1 MTKVSVIVPVYNTEK
16 YLKKCIDSLL
26 NQTLKD
32 LEIIIVNDSSPDDS
46 QKIIDEYVTKFPD
59 RIKSIVKENGGQ
71 GSARNLGLEAS
82 SGEYVG
88 YLDSD
93 DFVDIHMYEDMYNIA
108 IKDNSDIV
116 DVGFYIYS
124 ESGKVIKED
133 IYRSERTPT
142 NLKETKQL
150 LFDKTAVTNKLY
162 RASLLKDN
170 NIKFREKKWYEDF
183 DFVIKTICYA
193 KKVSIIERP
202 YYYYLLRQGS
212 TMNNSNI
219 ERNLEIL
226 EAMDEIL
233 NFFKENNIYFE
244 YIEELEFLAVFHI
257 YLPTNF
263 RIIRSNA
270 NWSEKHKII
279 NKINAYMDMNF
290 SNYKNNKYI
299 KTFLSKKKRGI
310 LSLIKLKLY
319 WVVWLCFNF
328 KDFLTKWGEK

>member
-1 MTKVSVIVPVYNTEK
+1 MAKVSVIVPVYNTEK
-16 YLKKCIDSLL
+16 YLRKCIDSLL

-32 LEIIIVNDSSPDDS
+32 LEIIIVNDSSPDNS
-46 QKIIDEYVTKFPD
+46 QEIIDEYVTKFPNK
-59 RIKSIVKENGGQ
+59 IKSIIKENGGQ

-82 SGEYVG
+82 SGEYIG
-88 YLDSD
+88 YVDSD
-93 DFVDIHMYEDMYNIA
+93 DFVDIHMYEDMLNQA

-133 IYRSERTPT
+133 IYISERTPT
-142 NLKETKQL
+142 NLNETKQL

-193 KKVSIIERP
+193 KKVSIIP
-202 YYYYLLRQGS
+202 KSYYYYLLRQGS
-212 TMNNSNI
+212 TMNNSNA

-233 NFFKENNIYFE
+233 KFFKEQNIYSE

-257 YLPTNF
+257 YLPTNV
-263 RIIRSNA
+263 RIIRSNVTWA
-270 NWSEKHKII
+270 KKHEIIHKI
-279 NKINAYMDMNF
+279 NSYMDSNF
-290 SNYKNNKYI
+290 SNYKKNKYI
-299 KTFLSKKKRGI
+299 KTFLPKRKRHI
-310 LSLIKLKLY
+310 LTLIKLKLY
-319 WVVWLCFNF
+319 WIVWLCFKF
-328 KDFLTKWGEK
+328 KDLLTRRK